1 MLATAAAATSILSLS
16 GSNAF
21 AADGNGVTAGSP
33 GVLSGNS
40 VQAPVGVPVNACGN
54 TADVVGAANPTFG
67 NNCANHEASPKEH
80 ASAPARVPSQERTSS
95 TSADRPGHGP
105 QAHAPAPAPAPAPAR
120 HTHHSAH
127 PAQHPGTHSV
137 AHGDAVG
144 SPGVGTGNNAKAPAD
159 VPVNACGN
167 TADVIGLLNPV
178 MGNGCAEGT
187 SAPAFPEEHEA
198 PPAGPEAP
206 PAEHQT
212 PPRAAAEPPV
222 DRAAPGPKH
231 AADAPRQVVSPA
243 SGRAPSADHAAP
255 HGLAQLAATGSD
267 EDLLAAAAASAA
279 LLIGGGILYRRG
291 RASSGL

>member
-21 AADGNGVTAGSP
+21 AVDGNGVAAGSP

-54 TADVVGAANPTFG
+54 TADVVGAANPSFG
-67 NNCANHEASPKEH
+67 NNCANNEASTHEH
-80 ASAPARVPSQERTSS
+80 ASAPARVPAQHRTSDK
-95 TSADRPGHGP
+95 TEHRPVGYGSP
-105 QAHAPAPAPAPAPAR
+105 EDQAPAPAPAPAR
-120 HTHHSAH
+120 HTHQDTH
-127 PAQHPGTHSV
+127 PGKHAGTHSV

-144 SPGVGTGNNAKAPAD
+144 SPGVGTGNNAKAPVD

-167 TADVIGLLNPV
+167 TVDVIGLLNPV

-187 SAPAFPEEHEA
+187 STPAFPEEEA

-206 PAEHQT
+206 PAGHET
-212 PPRAAAEPPV
+212 PPRAAEPPA
-222 DRAAPGPKH
+222 DRAVTGPKH
-231 AADAPRQVVSPA
+231 AADAPRHVASST
-243 SGRAPSADHAAP
+243 SGRAPSADHSAP
-255 HGLAQLAATGSD
+255 LPQLAATGSD
-267 EDLLAAAAASAA
+267 EDLFAAAAASAA